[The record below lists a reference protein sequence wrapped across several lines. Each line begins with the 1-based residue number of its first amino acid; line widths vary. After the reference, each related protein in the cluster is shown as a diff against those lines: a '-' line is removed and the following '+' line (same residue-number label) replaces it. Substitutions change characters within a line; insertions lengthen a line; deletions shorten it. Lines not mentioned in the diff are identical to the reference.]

1 MGLSVIS
8 GNGNK
13 QLLSLL
19 YQGRKIA
26 RRYLVTN
33 GFDGTLTMLGLMT
46 GFYVSGTTELGVA
59 INACLGAAIAL
70 FVSGFSSA
78 YLSETAE
85 RKQEL
90 RELEQALLVDL
101 EESRYGE
108 ASRYLPLLIASV
120 NGFSPL
126 FLSLLILSPIFLAYH
141 GIAWPWSPFLL
152 AIVIALFCI
161 FLLGVFLGRISGMF
175 WLWAGLRTVLI
186 AVSMAAIILLF
197 DIGR

>member
-1 MGLSVIS
+1 MVERG
-8 GNGNK
+8 K
-13 QLLSLL
+13 QCFSLL
-19 YQGRKIA
+19 LRGRRIA

-33 GFDGTLTMLGLMT
+33 GFDGALTMLGLMT
-46 GFYVSGTTELGVA
+46 GFYVSETEELKVA
-59 INACLGAAIAL
+59 IHACLGAAIAL

-101 EESRYGE
+101 EESHYGK

-126 FLSLLILSPIFLAYH
+126 LLSLFILSPLLLAYR
-141 GIAWPWSPFLL
+141 GMVWPCSPFLV
-152 AIVIALFCI
+152 AIGVALVSI
-161 FLLGVFLGRISGMF
+161 FLLGVYLGKIGRSF
-175 WLWAGLRTVLI
+175 WLWAGLRTVFI
-186 AVSMAAIILLF
+186 AVIMMAIILLF
-197 DIGR
+197 DLGK

>member
-1 MGLSVIS
+1 MIPEKG
-8 GNGNK
+8 K
-13 QLLSLL
+13 QLFFIL
-19 YQGRKIA
+19 YRGRKIA

-46 GFYVSGTTELGVA
+46 GFYVSGTKDLGVA

-78 YLSETAE
+78 YLSEKAE

-90 RELEQALLVDL
+90 QEFEQALLVDL

-108 ASRYLPLLIASV
+108 ASRYLPFFIASV
-120 NGFSPL
+120 NGLSPLFFSLLIISPL
-126 FLSLLILSPIFLAYH
+126 FLSFY
-141 GIAWPWSPFLL
+141 GVEWPFSPFLV
-152 AIVIALFCI
+152 AIITALLCI
-161 FLLGVFLGRISGMF
+161 FLLGVYLGKISRQF

-186 AVSMAAIILLF
+186 AMILVAVILLF
-197 DIGR
+197 DI